1 MKPIRS
7 VLIAYAAVACIS
19 VAGFAQGSS
28 GTTGSTSPAGQP
40 AEHSAAEL
48 AKKLA
53 NPIAAMISVPYQN
66 NFDGYMGPAEDGFRY
81 TLNFQPVVP
90 IRLNRDWNVV
100 SRTIFPF
107 IDQVDVAGKGTQ
119 TGTGD
124 IQESLILSP
133 SRVKHFVW
141 GAGPI
146 FLIPSA
152 SDSLLGTGKFGI
164 GPTMVVLKQK
174 RGWTYGALLN
184 HIWSVAGDDTRSDV
198 SSTFLQPFL
207 SYTTRT
213 AWTIGIN
220 TESSYDWTAEQWAV
234 PIHFTVSKLVKFG
247 NQPMSFGVGPRCW
260 ATSPAGGPQN
270 CVVRFVVT
278 ALFPRRPS

>member
-7 VLIAYAAVACIS
+7 TLMAYLVVACVC
-19 VAGFAQGSS
+19 VASFAQASPDTTTPPSS
-28 GTTGSTSPAGQP
+28 AGQP
-40 AEHSAAEL
+40 AEHSASEL

-53 NPIAAMISVPYQN
+53 NPIAAMISVPFQN
-66 NFDGYMGPAEDGFRY
+66 NFDAYMGPAEDGFRY

-90 IRLNRDWNVV
+90 IPITRNWNVI
-100 SRTIFPF
+100 SRTIVPF
-107 IDQVDVAGKGTQ
+107 IDQVDVAGNTTQ

-124 IQESLILSP
+124 IQQSFAFSP
-133 SRVKHFVW
+133 SRPKHFVW
-141 GAGPI
+141 GLGPI

-164 GPTMVVLKQK
+164 GPQLVVLKQK

-184 HIWSVAGDDTRSDV
+184 HLWSVAGDEKRSDV
-198 SSTFLQPFL
+198 NYTFLQPFL

-220 TESSYDWTAEQWAV
+220 TESSYDWTGEQWSV
-234 PIHFTVSKLVKFG
+234 PIHFTVSKLVHIG
-247 NQPMSFGVGPRCW
+247 QQPMSFGLGPRCW
-260 ATSPAGGPQN
+260 ATSPGGGPQN

-278 ALFPRRPS
+278 ALFPRKPR

>member
-1 MKPIRS
+1 MRPIRS
-7 VLIAYAAVACIS
+7 ALITCAVIACFS
-19 VAGFAQGSS
+19 FAGLAQGSS
-28 GTTGSTSPAGQP
+28 GPPAG
-40 AEHSAAEL
+40 EHSAAEL

-53 NPIAAMISVPYQN
+53 NPIAAMISVPFQN
-66 NFDGYMGPAEDGFRY
+66 NFDAYMGPAEDGFRY

-90 IRLNRDWNVV
+90 IPITRNWNVI
-100 SRTIFPF
+100 SRTIVPF
-107 IDQVDVAGKGTQ
+107 IDQVNVADKTTQ

-124 IQESLILSP
+124 IEPSFILSP
-133 SRVKHFVW
+133 SRPKHIVW
-141 GAGPI
+141 GLGPI

-152 SDSLLGTGKFGI
+152 SDRLLGTGKFGI
-164 GPTMVVLKQK
+164 GPQLVLLKQK

-184 HIWSVAGDDTRSDV
+184 HIWSVAGDEKRPDV
-198 SSTFLQPFL
+198 NVTFMQPFL

-220 TESSYDWTAEQWAV
+220 TESTYDWTAEQWSV
-234 PIHFTVSKLVKFG
+234 PIHFTVSKLVRIG

-260 ATSPAGGPQN
+260 ATSPSDGPQN

-278 ALFPRRPS
+278 ALFPRRPR